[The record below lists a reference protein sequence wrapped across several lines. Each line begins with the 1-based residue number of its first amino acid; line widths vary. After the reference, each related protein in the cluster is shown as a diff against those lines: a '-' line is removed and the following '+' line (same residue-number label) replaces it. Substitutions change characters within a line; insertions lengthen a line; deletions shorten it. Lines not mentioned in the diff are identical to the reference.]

1 MSDFLERSDE
11 ILSVSEFS
19 RRFKTLVKTAVP
31 EFWIRGEVS
40 GTRAYSSGHT
50 YFTLKDE
57 GATLSA
63 VLFKGYSRG
72 MSVKISDGARVLLY
86 GEVGVYEARGT
97 YQFIVKAA
105 LDDGAGELARR
116 FEALKKKLEAEG
128 LFDPLR
134 KRSIPRFPKRI
145 AVVTSPSGAAVRD
158 FVSILRRRMWFGE
171 VLIFPC
177 RVQGAEAAGEIV
189 SALRSAQETEGV
201 DLAVVMRGG
210 GSLEDLWP
218 FNEEIVARAVAGCRV
233 PVISAV
239 GHEIDFSLSDFAA
252 DLRAE
257 TPSAAAELVS
267 SGFLSLVGCLREAG
281 EEIFSICETSIA
293 DYAQRLENIARLLR
307 LNSPSG
313 KIENYCIRLDE
324 LHSRLY
330 SRAEAALS
338 KNRERLAALSA
349 RFGALRPSERI
360 SEMGERLNL
369 IERNLNSLS
378 FESALGRGFAAVLG
392 EGGKFKSSARDFFHG
407 ENIKIKFSDGDVDA
421 SVR

>member
-267 SGFLSLVGCLREAG
+267 SGFLSLVGRLREAG

-349 RFGALRPSERI
+349 RFGALRPSERV

>member
-40 GTRAYSSGHT
+40 GAKTYSSGHT

-63 VLFKGYSRG
+63 VLFKGYARG

-86 GEVGVYEARGT
+86 GEVGIYETRGT

-116 FEALKKKLEAEG
+116 FEALKRKLESEG

-134 KRSIPRFPKRI
+134 KRAIPRFPKRI
-145 AVVTSPSGAAVRD
+145 AVITSPSGAAIRD

-171 VLIFPC
+171 ILIFPC

-189 SALRSAQETEGV
+189 SALRSAQEAEGI
-201 DLAVVMRGG
+201 DLVVVMRGG

-218 FNEEIVARAVAGCRV
+218 FNEEIVARAVAGCSI

-267 SGFLSLVGCLREAG
+267 SGFLNLVDRLRETG
-281 EEIFSICETSIA
+281 EEIFSICETSLA
-293 DYAQRLENIARLLR
+293 DYAQRLENIGRLLR
-307 LNSPSG
+307 LNSPAG
-313 KIENYCIRLDE
+313 KVENYCIRLDE
-324 LHSRLY
+324 LYSRLLIIGEG
-330 SRAEAALS
+330 AVS
-338 KNRERLAALSA
+338 KNREVLAALSA

-360 SEMGERLNL
+360 SDIAERLNL
-369 IERNLNSLS
+369 IERNLKSLS

-392 EGGKFKSSARDFFHG
+392 ANGKFKSSARDFLPG
-407 ENIKIKFSDGDVDA
+407 ENIKIRFSDGDVDA
-421 SVR
+421 TTH

>member
-134 KRSIPRFPKRI
+134 KRSIPRFSKRI

-267 SGFLSLVGCLREAG
+267 SGFLSLVGRLREAG

>member
-97 YQFIVKAA
+97 YQFIVKAV

-267 SGFLSLVGCLREAG
+267 SGFLSLVGRLREAG